1 MRQLPGVPEAGRGVL
16 LPSHGDRSPSAG
28 LHSPQRTPSAGRH
41 WAQGPREGTCP
52 RLLSSRTRACLP
64 GHAPPRP
71 KETFVSAL
79 EGRGHGYNS
88 TWRQEGREH
97 GPSAPRQG
105 VRGHRPAKRLPHPTQ
120 RARVGTADRLW
131 GWVGSA
137 SNPRIP
143 GPGSTAPGVGVLR
156 CGKRQVQKRE
166 ASSALSLRPTG
177 RSGAGAVPLGTPRLW
192 KGIQPRGPPG
202 PDTGAWGCVIPLL
215 SPGGTST
222 PSLKLGRSSHL
233 RA

>member
-1 MRQLPGVPEAGRGVL
+1 MVSCFQATVTEAHPQGSTPPKGPPL
-16 LPSHGDRSPSAG
+16 QAG
-28 LHSPQRTPSAGRH
+28 T
-41 WAQGPREGTCP
+41 GPRV
-52 RLLSSRTRACLP
+52 P
-64 GHAPPRP
+64 GKGPALDCSPP
-71 KETFVSAL
+71 
-79 EGRGHGYNS
+79 
-88 TWRQEGREH
+88 
-97 GPSAPRQG
+97 GPELVFQNMPL
-105 VRGHRPAKRLPHPTQ
+105 PAKRKPSSLPWRAEDRIQLNMETRGPRARAQRPTARRWGPQTGKERLPHPTQ

-143 GPGSTAPGVGVLR
+143 GPGTTAPGVGVLR

-177 RSGAGAVPLGTPRLW
+177 RSGVGAVPLGTPRLW
-192 KGIQPRGPPG
+192 KGIQPRGPPA
-202 PDTGAWGCVIPLL
+202 PDTGAWGCVIQLL

-222 PSLKLGRSSHL
+222 PSLKSGRSGHL